1 MGEHTC
7 PRWHRDHYC
16 GRGIVSY
23 NLSGTQY
30 VAEVGA
36 PSVGRWYIPAV
47 KRHIVDDP
55 KIMRKKKLGLLTFEL
70 TADSLFFLVFTFI
83 FLGFPTGWECSL
95 EKKLLEFAMLHSDA
109 PFVA

>member
-30 VAEVGA
+30 VAEVGT
-36 PSVGRWYIPAV
+36 GG
-47 KRHIVDDP
+47 D
-55 KIMRKKKLGLLTFEL
+55 GLRRGSEVYKESGPLPVVNGVITPL
-70 TADSLFFLVFTFI
+70 IGVITLVT
-83 FLGFPTGWECSL
+83 
-95 EKKLLEFAMLHSDA
+95 H
-109 PFVA
+109 V